1 MKKTST
7 TNILAKIFKKTPEK
21 KVKKK
26 TKPKVAKKS
35 TPPKAKVVKK
45 NIPVKKT
52 KTKKVTATKIK
63 KNLKTVSKKAAPE
76 KVEIKTDNLRISKS
90 NEVKPEIKKVKKQET
105 EKREYK
111 VKDYVV
117 YPKHGVGQITEFKKI
132 NIGGID
138 VETYVLKFE
147 KDKANGMVPVNKQS
161 HLRPLATINQVNKC
175 ISILKS
181 KPKIKRSM
189 WSRRAQEYEAKIS
202 SGKIYELAEV
212 VRDLNKGD
220 DLMVDQSYSERQ
232 LFEKAYER
240 ILSEFQIVMGVSL
253 EDTQKK
259 LDKALKRNLEGQ
271 PKTIAAPTKIKD
283 PAADPDA
290 DSVQITDTEN
300 LTSGD
305 QLQAVER
312 VLKRTRGIASYE
324 IISEKKL
331 IGLLEPWLGTGNVTA
346 DLPIP
351 VMIDVILNPEK
362 RFNEKGLRIEL
373 SAVAPGAKLD
383 THGRW
388 RQNLERGL
396 QTMRIL
402 AGLILMLVTIA
413 TATVI
418 IFATRAGL
426 GTNKETVE
434 VLHLIGAHD
443 KFISR
448 QFERQFLTL
457 SLLSCIIGYG
467 AAAGIFH
474 MLFILMTDME
484 DMQFYLLLLGVP
496 FLSILMTWLII
507 RNFVIRTLAKAL

>member
-26 TKPKVAKKS
+26 TKVKVVKKS
-35 TPPKAKVVKK
+35 TAPKAKVVKK
-45 NIPVKKT
+45 T
-52 KTKKVTATKIK
+52 KATKVAITKIK
-63 KNLKTVSKKAAPE
+63 KNLKIVSKKAAPA

-105 EKREYK
+105 EKKEYK

-240 ILSEFQIVMGVSL
+240 ILTEFQIVIGVSL

-259 LDKALKRNLEGQ
+259 LDKALKRNLESQ
-271 PKTIAAPTKIKD
+271 AKAIAAPTKIKE
-283 PAADPDA
+283 PAAEPDT
-290 DSVQITDTEN
+290 DSEPITDTE
-300 LTSGD
+300 D
-305 QLQAVER
+305 
-312 VLKRTRGIASYE
+312 
-324 IISEKKL
+324 
-331 IGLLEPWLGTGNVTA
+331 
-346 DLPIP
+346 
-351 VMIDVILNPEK
+351 
-362 RFNEKGLRIEL
+362 
-373 SAVAPGAKLD
+373 
-383 THGRW
+383 
-388 RQNLERGL
+388 
-396 QTMRIL
+396 
-402 AGLILMLVTIA
+402 
-413 TATVI
+413 
-418 IFATRAGL
+418 
-426 GTNKETVE
+426 
-434 VLHLIGAHD
+434 
-443 KFISR
+443 
-448 QFERQFLTL
+448 
-457 SLLSCIIGYG
+457 
-467 AAAGIFH
+467 
-474 MLFILMTDME
+474 
-484 DMQFYLLLLGVP
+484 
-496 FLSILMTWLII
+496 
-507 RNFVIRTLAKAL
+507 